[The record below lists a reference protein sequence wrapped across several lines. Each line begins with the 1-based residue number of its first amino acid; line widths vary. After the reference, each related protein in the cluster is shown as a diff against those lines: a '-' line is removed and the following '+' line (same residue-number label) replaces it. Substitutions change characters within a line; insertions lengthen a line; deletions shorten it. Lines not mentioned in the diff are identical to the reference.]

1 MMYDIDHEKKEVW
14 VSTKDVPIGSIEDRM
29 ILCLASRGYTIREK
43 SACTALALANSAP
56 FVGGTVRDDK
66 SNMYKKYEVVYQMR
80 KSPDS
85 EFESTK
91 YLARVIGDTAD
102 DIRAKIKST
111 YVKII
116 GVYPVGRV
124 RADYLRNRKVDF
136 HSIGVM

>member
-1 MMYDIDHEKKEVW
+1 
-14 VSTKDVPIGSIEDRM
+14 
-29 ILCLASRGYTIREK
+29 
-43 SACTALALANSAP
+43 
-56 FVGGTVRDDK
+56 
-66 SNMYKKYEVVYQMR
+66 MR
-80 KSPDS
+80 KNPDS

-102 DIRAKIKST
+102 DIRSKIKSA
-111 YVKII
+111 YVKIV